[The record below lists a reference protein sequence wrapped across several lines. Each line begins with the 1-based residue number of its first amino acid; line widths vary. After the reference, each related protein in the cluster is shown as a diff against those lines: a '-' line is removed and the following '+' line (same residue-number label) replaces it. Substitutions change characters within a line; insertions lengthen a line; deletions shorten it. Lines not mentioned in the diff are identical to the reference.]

1 MFKFNLKEYAP
12 IILIVLV
19 FFIQFN
25 IFWKPEQ
32 IQAFA
37 SENFVSKT
45 EFKMLY
51 DEMKY
56 IRQKV
61 DDIYKKMN

>member
-1 MFKFNLKEYAP
+1 MNNEITKNASI
-12 IILIVLV
+12 IILVLA
-19 FFIQFN
+19 FFVQNN